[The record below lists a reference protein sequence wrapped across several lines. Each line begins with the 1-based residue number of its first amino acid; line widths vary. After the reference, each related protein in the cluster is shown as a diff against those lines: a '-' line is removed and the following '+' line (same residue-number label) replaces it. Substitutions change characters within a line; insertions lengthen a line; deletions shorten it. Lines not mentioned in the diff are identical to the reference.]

1 MLKRLSGMIEQAW
14 RGGTSRSTTTPGRS
28 PRQPFFSRLRAKYD
42 AANTTL
48 DKMKHWSRA
57 DGLSAATANSPDV
70 RRTLRNRSRF
80 EVANNSYARGIT
92 LTLANDV
99 GFGIHVDHLAE
110 SFPKQVRNVDNW
122 CCSNGCSKP
131 Q

>member
-1 MLKRLSGMIEQAW
+1 
-14 RGGTSRSTTTPGRS
+14 
-28 PRQPFFSRLRAKYD
+28 
-42 AANTTL
+42 
-48 DKMKHWSRA
+48 MKHWSRA
-57 DGLSAATANSPDV
+57 NGLSAATANSPDV
-70 RRTLRNRSRF
+70 RRTLRNRSRY

-99 GFGIHVDHLAE
+99 EFGIHVDHLAE

-131 Q
+131 QQKWRVVFVFKLAQIQPLFRNSVS